1 MEDFAETMRSIANA
15 RIRRFERATKG
26 HFDEIRRQTRRTTA
40 HIPETTYPKP
50 TSWSSRQDLNPF
62 VVRARADV
70 YAHGIRQSLKR
81 RDYFVRD
88 PYLLQVDKPNGGVRL
103 VKSFGI
109 PDEALSRRTYLSLM
123 GKNMPALSS
132 RSYAYRADVN
142 VFDAISYIARE
153 WQDHP
158 RLYIAEYDLQD
169 YFGSVEHQYLFR
181 QMDSLRLRMTPRE
194 RLIIEAFMRVEDA
207 GGIKERPTG
216 FPQGTSV
223 SLFLSGVA
231 LSPLDRS
238 LERLNVGFARF
249 SDDILLWGADYA
261 AVRAGVDMLFKW
273 SNESGVGISSL
284 KSRGLQILSPA
295 GGSGRSEIRDVE
307 AVEFLSHKISLR
319 GVGLARRPSHNIR
332 QRISDLV
339 YANLIRQ
346 PLAGT
351 QNLARLAGGTDRDY
365 VTLLSQLRRLLY
377 GGLSEHQVRRFSRS
391 GYVPHTFLTG
401 FVARHPVVTNE
412 GDWQALDRWIRRQL
426 WLALRRR
433 AYLLRKAGFAGT
445 CVPWD
450 VPIDMLG
457 RKVVRSKRTLAI
469 ISLRIPSTVQ
479 MAKVVRKSTGLHGT
493 RVTERPRGIY

>member
-1 MEDFAETMRSIANA
+1 M
-15 RIRRFERATKG
+15 
-26 HFDEIRRQTRRTTA
+26 
-40 HIPETTYPKP
+40 
-50 TSWSSRQDLNPF
+50 
-62 VVRARADV
+62 
-70 YAHGIRQSLKR
+70 
-81 RDYFVRD
+81 RD
-88 PYLLQVDKPNGGVRL
+88 PYVMTIEKPNGGSRE

-109 PDEALSRRTYLSLM
+109 PDEALSRRTHLSLM
-123 GKNMPALSS
+123 GKNMAALSS

-142 VFDAISYIARE
+142 VFDAMSYIARE

-158 RLYIAEYDLQD
+158 RLYVAEYDLRD
-169 YFGSVEHQYLFR
+169 YFGSVDHQYLFH
-181 QMDSLRLRMTPRE
+181 QMESLRLRMTPRE
-194 RLIIEAFMRVEDA
+194 RLILEAFMHVESSKFGTGA
-207 GGIKERPTG
+207 PRG

-273 SNESGVGISSL
+273 SDESGVGISSQ
-284 KSRGLQILSPA
+284 KSPGLQILSPA

-307 AVEFLSHKISLR
+307 SVEFLSHRISLR
-319 GVGLARRPSHNIR
+319 EVGLAARPDRSIR
-332 QRISDLV
+332 KRISGLI
-339 YANLIRQ
+339 YANLLRH

-351 QNLARLAGGTDRDY
+351 QDLTRLGGGIDRDY
-365 VTLLSQLRRLLY
+365 ITLLSQLRRLLY

-391 GYVPHTFLTG
+391 GYVPHTYLTG
-401 FVARHPVVTNE
+401 FVARHPVVTE
-412 GDWQALDRWIRRQL
+412 ESDWGALDRWIRRQL

-433 AYLLRKAGFAGT
+433 ADLLRAAGFTGA

-450 VPIDMLG
+450 LPIESLG
-457 RKVVRSKRTLAI
+457 RSAVRSKRTHAI
-469 ISLRIPSTVQ
+469 ISLRIPSTLR
-479 MAKVVRKSTGLHGT
+479 MARVVRKSTGLHGT